1 MHSIQAGGIDLE
13 LYQAQHPSAD
23 DWRRV
28 RVRIGGL
35 ALGAKHETSVN
46 IHHHQVSSVLVPKVA
61 IRAL

>member
-35 ALGAKHETSVN
+35 ALGAKHKTSVN
-46 IHHHQVSSVLVPKVA
+46 IHHHQVSTPQ
-61 IRAL
+61 